1 MAQSALSCNLRSQHR
16 GHAKVKTQS
25 GKTPGY
31 KIIIKTL
38 SSGYCASTIWRSL
51 AVKGKNFGG
60 RIAKLS
66 VIVKI

>member
-1 MAQSALSCNLRSQHR
+1 MQYTYCKTIPYVVRYCADDK
-16 GHAKVKTQS
+16 AKT
-25 GKTPGY
+25 GT
-31 KIIIKTL
+31 
-38 SSGYCASTIWRSL
+38 ASTIWRSL